1 MNIVFDLSIA
11 TIVAGSN
18 RMRLRIKER
27 LLILQQSLSL
37 NKQHEGFEGVLHLR
51 PHLQGEN
58 LFQTTLHLPT
68 SSLTDQ
74 REAPENTI
82 PTNLRPAKE

>member
-37 NKQHEGFEGVLHLR
+37 NKQHEGFEGVLQLR
-51 PHLQGEN
+51 PHVQSREPLPAS
-58 LFQTTLHLPT
+58 QTTVHLPT
-68 SSLTDQ
+68 SSPTDQ
-74 REAPENTI
+74 REDHTKKP
-82 PTNLRPAKE
+82 RPAKQ